1 MAVTLETLAKEL
13 KALRKDVRKI
23 RLHFED
29 PDGSKQAARSQ
40 NNGFNKPL
48 DISEELRK
56 FLKLAAG
63 EQISRSQVT
72 KKVNEYVT
80 EKGLKQ
86 GQNINLD
93 ASLKAL
99 LDPPADVQVTF
110 LNIQKYINKHYIKA
124 EKPAAAAA
132 APVPQMIRKPGPK
145 KVGPG
150 STVEHAKYGRGTVLR
165 LEGTGEDAKLTVS
178 FPGYGLKKL
187 IAKYAGIKVE

>member
-1 MAVTLETLAKEL
+1 MADTTITLQTIFDEIKL
-13 KALRKDVRKI
+13 LRKDLRKVKNLI
-23 RLHFED
+23 ED
-29 PDGSKQAARSQ
+29 PQGEKAKARSTS
-40 NNGFNKPL
+40 NGFNKPL

-93 ASLKAL
+93 AALKAI

-124 EKPAAAAA
+124 EKPVKEKATPAAAAA
-132 APVPQMIRKPGPK
+132 TAETPKPAAAKRPTVK
-145 KVGPG
+145 K
-150 STVEHAKYGRGTVLR
+150 A
-165 LEGTGEDAKLTVS
+165 
-178 FPGYGLKKL
+178 
-187 IAKYAGIKVE
+187 

>member
-1 MAVTLETLAKEL
+1 MADTTITLQTVIDEIKL
-13 KALRKDVRKI
+13 LRKDLRKVKNLI
-23 RLHFED
+23 ED
-29 PDGSKQAARSQ
+29 PLGEKAKARSTT
-40 NNGFNKPL
+40 NGFNKPL

-93 ASLKAL
+93 ASLKAI

-124 EKPAAAAA
+124 DKPVKEKATPAAAAA
-132 APVPQMIRKPGPK
+132 TTAEAPKPAAAKRPTVK
-145 KVGPG
+145 K
-150 STVEHAKYGRGTVLR
+150 A
-165 LEGTGEDAKLTVS
+165 
-178 FPGYGLKKL
+178 
-187 IAKYAGIKVE
+187 

>member
-1 MAVTLETLAKEL
+1 MADTTITLQTIFDEIKL
-13 KALRKDVRKI
+13 LRKDLRKVKNLI
-23 RLHFED
+23 ED
-29 PDGSKQAARSQ
+29 PQGEKAKARSTS
-40 NNGFNKPL
+40 NGFNKPL

-93 ASLKAL
+93 ASLKAI

-124 EKPAAAAA
+124 EKPVKEKATPAAAATAETPKPA
-132 APVPQMIRKPGPK
+132 AAKRPTVK
-145 KVGPG
+145 K
-150 STVEHAKYGRGTVLR
+150 A
-165 LEGTGEDAKLTVS
+165 
-178 FPGYGLKKL
+178 
-187 IAKYAGIKVE
+187 

>member
-1 MAVTLETLAKEL
+1 MADTTITLQTIFDEIKL
-13 KALRKDVRKI
+13 LRKDLRKVKNLI
-23 RLHFED
+23 ED
-29 PDGSKQAARSQ
+29 PQGEKAKARSTS
-40 NNGFNKPL
+40 NGFNKPL

-86 GQNINLD
+86 GQNINMD
-93 ASLKAL
+93 APLKAI

-124 EKPAAAAA
+124 EKPVKEKAPASETPKPAAAKR
-132 APVPQMIRKPGPK
+132 PTVK
-145 KVGPG
+145 K
-150 STVEHAKYGRGTVLR
+150 A
-165 LEGTGEDAKLTVS
+165 
-178 FPGYGLKKL
+178 
-187 IAKYAGIKVE
+187 

>member
-1 MAVTLETLAKEL
+1 MADTTITLQTIFDEIKL
-13 KALRKDVRKI
+13 LRKDLRKVKNLI
-23 RLHFED
+23 ED
-29 PDGSKQAARSQ
+29 PQGEKAKARSTS
-40 NNGFNKPL
+40 NGFNKPL

-86 GQNINLD
+86 GQNINMD
-93 ASLKAL
+93 APLKAI

-124 EKPAAAAA
+124 DKPVKEKAPAAADTPKPAAAKR
-132 APVPQMIRKPGPK
+132 PTVK
-145 KVGPG
+145 K
-150 STVEHAKYGRGTVLR
+150 A
-165 LEGTGEDAKLTVS
+165 
-178 FPGYGLKKL
+178 
-187 IAKYAGIKVE
+187 

>member
-1 MAVTLETLAKEL
+1 MADTITLQTILDEIKL
-13 KALRKDVRKI
+13 LRKDVRKVKSLI
-23 RLHFED
+23 ED
-29 PDGSKQAARSQ
+29 PNGEKAKARSTT
-40 NNGFNKPL
+40 NGFNKPL

-72 KKVNEYVT
+72 KKMNEYVT
-80 EKGLKQ
+80 EKGLKT

-124 EKPAAAAA
+124 EEAPKAAKEAAPKAKEAPAAAKR
-132 APVPQMIRKPGPK
+132 PTVK
-145 KVGPG
+145 K
-150 STVEHAKYGRGTVLR
+150 A
-165 LEGTGEDAKLTVS
+165 
-178 FPGYGLKKL
+178 
-187 IAKYAGIKVE
+187 

>member
-1 MAVTLETLAKEL
+1 MADTTITLQTIFDEIKL
-13 KALRKDVRKI
+13 LRKDLRKVKNLI
-23 RLHFED
+23 ED
-29 PDGSKQAARSQ
+29 PQGEKAKARSTS
-40 NNGFNKPL
+40 NGFNKPL

-93 ASLKAL
+93 ASLKAI

-124 EKPAAAAA
+124 DKPVKEKATPAAAAGTTAEAPKPAAAKR
-132 APVPQMIRKPGPK
+132 PTVK
-145 KVGPG
+145 K
-150 STVEHAKYGRGTVLR
+150 A
-165 LEGTGEDAKLTVS
+165 
-178 FPGYGLKKL
+178 
-187 IAKYAGIKVE
+187 

>member
-1 MAVTLETLAKEL
+1 MADTVTLQTVLDEIKL
-13 KALRKDVRKI
+13 LRKDLRKVKNLI
-23 RLHFED
+23 ED
-29 PDGSKQAARSQ
+29 PNGEKAKARSTS
-40 NNGFNKPL
+40 NGFNKPL

-93 ASLKAL
+93 AALKAI

-110 LNIQKYINKHYIKA
+110 LNIQKYINKHYIKSETTAKPKKEKAAAPAAPAA
-124 EKPAAAAA
+124 ETPKPAAAKR
-132 APVPQMIRKPGPK
+132 PTVK
-145 KVGPG
+145 K
-150 STVEHAKYGRGTVLR
+150 A
-165 LEGTGEDAKLTVS
+165 
-178 FPGYGLKKL
+178 
-187 IAKYAGIKVE
+187 

>member
-1 MAVTLETLAKEL
+1 MADTVTLQTVLDEIKL
-13 KALRKDVRKI
+13 LRKDLRKVKNLI
-23 RLHFED
+23 ED
-29 PDGSKQAARSQ
+29 PNGEKAKARSTS
-40 NNGFNKPL
+40 NGFNKPL

-93 ASLKAL
+93 AALKAI

-110 LNIQKYINKHYIKA
+110 LNIQKYINKHYIKSETAAKPKKEKAAASPAAA
-124 EKPAAAAA
+124 EAPKPAAAKR
-132 APVPQMIRKPGPK
+132 PTVK
-145 KVGPG
+145 K
-150 STVEHAKYGRGTVLR
+150 A
-165 LEGTGEDAKLTVS
+165 
-178 FPGYGLKKL
+178 
-187 IAKYAGIKVE
+187 

>member
-1 MAVTLETLAKEL
+1 MADATTITLQTIFDEIKL
-13 KALRKDVRKI
+13 LRKDLRKVKNLI
-23 RLHFED
+23 ED
-29 PDGSKQAARSQ
+29 PQGEKAKARSTS
-40 NNGFNKPL
+40 NGFNKPL

-93 ASLKAL
+93 ASLKAI

-124 EKPAAAAA
+124 EKPVKEKATPAAAAA
-132 APVPQMIRKPGPK
+132 ATAEAPKPAAAKRPTVK
-145 KVGPG
+145 K
-150 STVEHAKYGRGTVLR
+150 A
-165 LEGTGEDAKLTVS
+165 
-178 FPGYGLKKL
+178 
-187 IAKYAGIKVE
+187 

>member
-1 MAVTLETLAKEL
+1 MADTTITLQTIFDEIKL
-13 KALRKDVRKI
+13 LRKDLRKVKNLI
-23 RLHFED
+23 ED
-29 PDGSKQAARSQ
+29 PQGEKAKARSTS
-40 NNGFNKPL
+40 NGFNKPL

-93 ASLKAL
+93 ASLKAI

-110 LNIQKYINKHYIKA
+110 LNIQKYINKHYIKTEKPVKEKVVEA
-124 EKPAAAAA
+124 STSETPKPAAAKR
-132 APVPQMIRKPGPK
+132 PTVK
-145 KVGPG
+145 KV
-150 STVEHAKYGRGTVLR
+150 
-165 LEGTGEDAKLTVS
+165 
-178 FPGYGLKKL
+178 
-187 IAKYAGIKVE
+187 

>member
-1 MAVTLETLAKEL
+1 MADTTITLQTIFDEIKL
-13 KALRKDVRKI
+13 LRKDLRKVKNLI
-23 RLHFED
+23 ED
-29 PDGSKQAARSQ
+29 PQGEKAKARSTS
-40 NNGFNKPL
+40 NGFNKPL

-86 GQNINLD
+86 GQNINMD
-93 ASLKAL
+93 APLKAI

-124 EKPAAAAA
+124 EKPVKEKASAAETPKPAAAKR
-132 APVPQMIRKPGPK
+132 PTVK
-145 KVGPG
+145 K
-150 STVEHAKYGRGTVLR
+150 A
-165 LEGTGEDAKLTVS
+165 
-178 FPGYGLKKL
+178 
-187 IAKYAGIKVE
+187 

>member
-1 MAVTLETLAKEL
+1 MADTTITLQTVIDEIKL
-13 KALRKDVRKI
+13 LRKDLRKVKNLI
-23 RLHFED
+23 ED
-29 PDGSKQAARSQ
+29 PLGEKAKARSTT
-40 NNGFNKPL
+40 NGFNKPL

-93 ASLKAL
+93 AALKAI

-110 LNIQKYINKHYIKA
+110 LNIQKYINKHYIKSETPAKPKKAAATPVA
-124 EKPAAAAA
+124 EAAAETPKPAAAKR
-132 APVPQMIRKPGPK
+132 PTVK
-145 KVGPG
+145 K
-150 STVEHAKYGRGTVLR
+150 A
-165 LEGTGEDAKLTVS
+165 
-178 FPGYGLKKL
+178 
-187 IAKYAGIKVE
+187 

>member
-1 MAVTLETLAKEL
+1 MADTTITLQTIFDEIKL
-13 KALRKDVRKI
+13 LRKDLRKVKNLI
-23 RLHFED
+23 ED
-29 PDGSKQAARSQ
+29 PQGEKAKARSTS
-40 NNGFNKPL
+40 NGFNKPL

-86 GQNINLD
+86 GQNINMD
-93 ASLKAL
+93 APLKAI

-124 EKPAAAAA
+124 EKPVNEKAPASETPKPAAAKR
-132 APVPQMIRKPGPK
+132 PTVK
-145 KVGPG
+145 K
-150 STVEHAKYGRGTVLR
+150 A
-165 LEGTGEDAKLTVS
+165 
-178 FPGYGLKKL
+178 
-187 IAKYAGIKVE
+187 

>member
-1 MAVTLETLAKEL
+1 MADTTITLQTIFDEIKL
-13 KALRKDVRKI
+13 LRKDLRKVKNLI
-23 RLHFED
+23 ED
-29 PDGSKQAARSQ
+29 PQGEKAKARSTS
-40 NNGFNKPL
+40 NGFNKPL

-93 ASLKAL
+93 AALKAI

-124 EKPAAAAA
+124 EKPVKEKATPAAAATAETPKPA
-132 APVPQMIRKPGPK
+132 AAKRPTVK
-145 KVGPG
+145 K
-150 STVEHAKYGRGTVLR
+150 A
-165 LEGTGEDAKLTVS
+165 
-178 FPGYGLKKL
+178 
-187 IAKYAGIKVE
+187 

>member
-1 MAVTLETLAKEL
+1 MADTTSAVTLQTIFEEIKL
-13 KALRKDVRKI
+13 LRKDLRKVKNLI
-23 RLHFED
+23 ED
-29 PDGSKQAARSQ
+29 PQGEKAKARSTT
-40 NNGFNKPL
+40 NGFNKPL

-86 GQNINLD
+86 GQNINMD
-93 ASLKAL
+93 APLKAI

-124 EKPAAAAA
+124 EKPVKEKAPASETPKPAAAKR
-132 APVPQMIRKPGPK
+132 PTVK
-145 KVGPG
+145 K
-150 STVEHAKYGRGTVLR
+150 A
-165 LEGTGEDAKLTVS
+165 
-178 FPGYGLKKL
+178 
-187 IAKYAGIKVE
+187 